1 MAILASELRYY
12 GSNTMQD
19 TDSGTQGGAIN
30 TAIKIEFTQMTGNS
44 TLEAVS
50 SASGDTTQ
58 TVTVTGRNAA
68 GELITTSAVTL
79 NGTTAVSM
87 GATTFERI
95 LKVVLSA
102 TCTGTIS
109 VRNSSGGTVWGTLE
123 SGFTQVRV
131 PFYNAAAEP
140 SGGSNKDYYEKVFVR
155 NTNSTLTL
163 TNAVVAEQA
172 DPSGKITFALAT
184 TLNDS
189 GTSTNRLTVPAS
201 GVSAFD
207 NTTKNVANSQNLTS
221 GAQQGVWLKLSLTA
235 GDAANK
241 TSYTLRT
248 QGSSV

>member
-1 MAILASELRYY
+1 MAILASELSYY
-12 GSNTMQD
+12 GATNHQD

-44 TLEAVS
+44 TLEAVL
-50 SASGDTTQ
+50 SAAGDTTQ

-109 VRNSSGGTVWGTLE
+109 VRNSSGGTVWSKLE

-140 SGGSNKDYYEKVFVR
+140 SGGSNKDYYEKVFVGR
-155 NTNSTLTL
+155 T
-163 TNAVVAEQA
+163 
-172 DPSGKITFALAT
+172 DGKVT
-184 TLNDS
+184 
-189 GTSTNRLTVPAS
+189 R
-201 GVSAFD
+201 
-207 NTTKNVANSQNLTS
+207 
-221 GAQQGVWLKLSLTA
+221 
-235 GDAANK
+235 
-241 TSYTLRT
+241 
-248 QGSSV
+248 